1 MINKTKIYDI
11 PAKNF
16 FQYFDLP
23 LTVHP
28 MSNQGALLAHN
39 HEFCEI
45 AVIFKGQGIH
55 TCNHVSSP
63 VTIGDVLFIPPGIAH
78 GYDNTA
84 ELNLT
89 NILYLPFRL
98 GISGLDI
105 AYSEFYGMAIN
116 NKIPAGKN
124 FAVPVLHLNPV
135 ELAETRRLCHLLER
149 EHEECAYGHEFSSQT
164 LFMSLLLVLTR
175 CYERCNKPRRTLNQ
189 NRIGNVIAYMNRH
202 YSEKISLEILAGKT
216 GMSQRNMIRLFE
228 IATGTTPVKYLLH
241 LRIYQASIMLRTT
254 TLCVSEIAEKC
265 GFNDSNYFTRQF
277 HRLAG
282 VSPSS
287 FRKSLKP
294 ANNSVMMSPAIR

>member
-16 FQYFDLP
+16 FKYFDLP

-28 MSNQGALLAHN
+28 MSNQEALLAHN

-45 AVIFKGQGIH
+45 VVIFKGHGTH
-55 TCNHVSSP
+55 NCNHISSP
-63 VTIGDVLFIPPGIAH
+63 VTAGDVLFIPPGMAH
-78 GYDNTA
+78 GYDDTA
-84 ELNLT
+84 ELKLT
-89 NILYLPFRL
+89 NILYLPSRL

-105 AYSEFYGMAIN
+105 VYSEFYGMTIN

-124 FAVPVLHLNPV
+124 FAGPVLHLNQL
-135 ELAETRRLCHLLER
+135 ELAETHRLCRLLEC
-149 EHEECAYGHEFSSQT
+149 EHKECAYGHEFASQS
-164 LFMSLLLVLTR
+164 LFMALLLVLTR
-175 CYERCNKPRRTLNQ
+175 CYERCNKTGRTSNQ

-241 LRIYQASIMLRTT
+241 LRIYQASIMLKTT
-254 TLCVSEIAEKC
+254 TLSISEIAGKC

-282 VSPSS
+282 DSPSS
-287 FRKSLKP
+287 FRKSKKS
-294 ANNSVMMSPAIR
+294 ANDPVMMSPVIR